1 MTKFHGRVGYG
12 NTVET
17 AAGVWETVITERLY
31 FGDVIRNTRQLQSG
45 EKLNDDLS
53 VGNSISIV
61 ADPYAYE
68 NFFNMKYIEWAG
80 TLWKVAD
87 VEVQAPRLVL
97 RLGGIY
103 NGPKA

>member
-17 AAGVWETVITERLY
+17 AAGVWETVINERLY

>member
-17 AAGVWETVITERLY
+17 AAGVWETVINERLY

-68 NFFNMKYIEWAG
+68 NFFNMKYIEWSG